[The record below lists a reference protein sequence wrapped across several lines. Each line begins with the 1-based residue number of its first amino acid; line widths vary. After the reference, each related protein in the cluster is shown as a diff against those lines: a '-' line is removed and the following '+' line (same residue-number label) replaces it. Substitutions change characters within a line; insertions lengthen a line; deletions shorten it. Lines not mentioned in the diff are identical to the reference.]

1 MTGVAGATYTNGGIA
16 SPVGG
21 ERNDSAV
28 AACQAADV
36 YVDSNIGGGTDGTGG
51 ADFGVLVEQIEQ
63 ADRLGF
69 DGLWS
74 TEVSRDPFLPLAIA
88 AQQAPEMQIG
98 TAVAV
103 AFARSPM
110 TTAAVANDLNT
121 FSRGRF
127 VLGLGSQIQAHIER
141 RFSMPWS
148 APAQRM
154 REYIQALHAIWSSWQ
169 NHEKLNFQGEHYRHT
184 LMTPM
189 FSPEPNPFGVPR
201 IALAAVGPKMTAVA
215 AELADGLLV
224 HGFTT
229 ARYLREVT
237 HPVIEAGLGATG
249 RQRADFSVCYPGL
262 IVTASDEE
270 GYVSAL
276 QQVRQQIAFYGATP
290 AYRAVLDLH
299 GWGELHTELHRLSK
313 AGEWSTMTDLID
325 DEVLSTFAVCGDPKQ
340 VGAEVV
346 RRFDGLVDRFTVY
359 TPYPLDEAARAA
371 VVEGIKRAGQP

>member
-1 MTGVAGATYTNGGIA
+1 MG
-16 SPVGG
+16 P
-21 ERNDSAV
+21 
-28 AACQAADV
+28 CQAASV
-36 YVDSNIGGGTDGTGG
+36 YVDSNIGGGIDGTGG
-51 ADFGVLVEQIEQ
+51 GEFGVLTEQVEQAQ
-63 ADRLGF
+63 RSGF

-74 TEVSRDPFLPLAIA
+74 TEVNRDPFLPLVVA
-88 AQQAPEMQIG
+88 AQKAPAMQIG

-148 APAQRM
+148 APAARM
-154 REYIQALHAIWSSWQ
+154 REYIQALHAIWASWQ
-169 NHEKLNFQGEHYRHT
+169 NHEKLDFRGEHYQHT

-189 FSPEPNPFGVPR
+189 FSPEPNPFGIPR
-201 IALAAVGPKMTAVA
+201 IVLAAVGPKMTAVA

-237 HPVIEAGLGATG
+237 HPVIEEGLQSSA
-249 RQRADFSVCYPGL
+249 RRRSDFSVCYPGL
-262 IVTASDEE
+262 IVTADDER
-270 GYVSAL
+270 GYADAL
-276 QQVRQQIAFYGATP
+276 HHVRRQIAFYGATP

-299 GWGELHTELHRLSK
+299 GWSELHTDLHRLSK
-313 AGEWSTMTDLID
+313 AGDWTTMAHLID
-325 DEVLSTFAVCGDPKQ
+325 DEVLSTFAVCGEPKQ
-340 VGAEVV
+340 VGAEIV
-346 RRFDGLVDRFTVY
+346 RRFAGLVDRFTVY
-359 TPYPLDEAARAA
+359 TPYPLDEATRAT
-371 VVEGIKRAGQP
+371 VVEGIKRADQP